1 MKTPV
6 IPPSSLLILGTFC
19 RLPGRR
25 QSFALGGAAA
35 VLGCCAAFAAPSSSS
50 QLAVSADGRW
60 LVTANI
66 DSGTIG
72 VIDTTSRKMVRE
84 VSVGHRPECAAF
96 AGPSALVLV
105 TLYKDDVLAF
115 VDTTS
120 GAVLERLAT
129 GDEPYGV
136 VVTDDG
142 KTAYVSLDFPGEVVE
157 IDVPGRAVRRRFPVG
172 HFARGLALGPDEG
185 KLYVTE
191 FYSAALT
198 ILDTRSGKV
207 IERLEGESADNLGRQ
222 VALHPH
228 RPKAYLPHLRSR
240 VTNAHGEGSIF
251 PFVTVVSLNSDA
263 ERRRSPIAM
272 DTFNGFLA
280 VANPWE
286 VVLSR
291 DGKRLYSVY
300 SGTND
305 MHVCEV
311 IDDDYRELSRKA
323 TVKVGSHPRAVALS
337 PDDRMVYV
345 YDTLDFQVRCID
357 AEKLDTVALVPCAT
371 PPSDAAWVRGKV
383 LFNSA
388 LEPMVG
394 RRWISCSSCHPDGQ
408 TDARTWHNPEGLRNT
423 TGLVGLG
430 HTLPLHWSA
439 DRDEVQDFEETIV
452 GPLMQGRGL
461 GRGKAH
467 TALEAPNR
475 GISTDL
481 DALAVYSTS
490 FEPTLSPYAAGPG
503 KLSEKAARG
512 KEIFQR
518 EDVGC
523 TRCHSGPWYTD
534 SDLGAHPFRVHDVGT
549 GSGDTTE
556 KMGTK
561 YDTPT
566 LIGVYRTAPYLHDD
580 SALTLQDVL
589 VDANRGNR
597 HGTTSQLSAEEID
610 ALVEFLMSLP
620 YETPS
625 R

>member
-388 LEPMVG
+388 LEP
-394 RRWISCSSCHPDGQ
+394 W
-408 TDARTWHNPEGLRNT
+408 W
-423 TGLVGLG
+423 
-430 HTLPLHWSA
+430 
-439 DRDEVQDFEETIV
+439 
-452 GPLMQGRGL
+452 
-461 GRGKAH
+461 
-467 TALEAPNR
+467 
-475 GISTDL
+475 
-481 DALAVYSTS
+481 
-490 FEPTLSPYAAGPG
+490 AAGGSRARAAIPTGRPMHAPG
-503 KLSEKAARG
+503 TTRKACAIRRGSWGSGTRCRFTGRPTVTRCRTSRRRSWGRSCKAEDWGAARHT
-512 KEIFQR
+512 QR
-518 EDVGC
+518 
-523 TRCHSGPWYTD
+523 SKP
-534 SDLGAHPFRVHDVGT
+534 
-549 GSGDTTE
+549 
-556 KMGTK
+556 
-561 YDTPT
+561 
-566 LIGVYRTAPYLHDD
+566 RTAASL
-580 SALTLQDVL
+580 
-589 VDANRGNR
+589 R
-597 HGTTSQLSAEEID
+597 TS
-610 ALVEFLMSLP
+610 
-620 YETPS
+620 TRS
-625 R
+625 RSIRRRSSRR